1 MLHATKFNRPNWPL
15 KGTVLWLIADLQTA
29 NGTKGKNICDLSM
42 RETLVLTSAYGRTSV
57 RTNMSSTSSSA
68 RTNVRRGG
76 GQCHLFLA
84 GNRMTIVAFE
94 KAVSLKA

>member
-42 RETLVLTSAYGRTSV
+42 QETLVLTSAYGRTAV
-57 RTNMSSTSSSA
+57 RPYVQIC
-68 RTNVRRGG
+68 RVRVRPHVRMGDGG
-76 GQCHLFLA
+76 EDNAIFSWQEIA
-84 GNRMTIVAFE
+84 
-94 KAVSLKA
+94 